1 MNSPSRPSTYNSG
14 QKYKQTWS
22 NNPSKCGAA
31 EITESSMGEGYTK
44 VTFRPDLKRFGM
56 EHIDEDTLSLLK
68 RRVYD
73 VAGTVKDIK
82 VYLNNERL
90 KVRNFK

>member
-1 MNSPSRPSTYNSG
+1 
-14 QKYKQTWS
+14 
-22 NNPSKCGAA
+22 
-31 EITESSMGEGYTK
+31 MGEGYTK